1 MNKSVKIILAV
12 VVVVTVAGGSF
23 YAGTVYAR
31 SQIQSQ
37 FAARVGGFGANGQP
51 GAFIV
56 QGDGQVLGQRGGN
69 GPGGMTFGTIQQ
81 ITDGAMTIKDQS
93 GKETQVKVTD
103 TTLIE
108 KNASVSLADL
118 AEGETVIISGSQ
130 AADGSITAR
139 SVRVAPA
146 GRFGF
151 GAPPDEAPVA
161 PEQ

>member
-1 MNKSVKIILAV
+1 MNKAVKIILAV
-12 VVVVTVAGGSF
+12 VIVVAVAGGSF

-37 FAARVGGFGANGQP
+37 FAARMGGFGENGQP

-56 QGDGQVLGQRGGN
+56 QGAGQGAGQRGSN

-81 ITDGAMTIKDQS
+81 ITDGALTIKDQS

-108 KNASVSLADL
+108 KNTSVSLDDL
-118 AEGETVIISGSQ
+118 AEGETVIVSGSQ
-130 AADGSITAR
+130 ASDGSITAR

-151 GAPPDEAPVA
+151 GAPPDGTSVA
-161 PEQ
+161 PAQ